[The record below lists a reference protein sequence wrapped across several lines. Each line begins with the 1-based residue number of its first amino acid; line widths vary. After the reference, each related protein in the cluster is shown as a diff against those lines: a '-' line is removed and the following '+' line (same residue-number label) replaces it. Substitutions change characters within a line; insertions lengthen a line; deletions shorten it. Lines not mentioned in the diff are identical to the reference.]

1 MKYGFALICP
11 ERGGHVGK
19 TMSCL
24 PSPSHHHFLF
34 GGMVTIP
41 RKMGGLGDGPLPG
54 AKSGRRCLQV
64 G

>member
-1 MKYGFALICP
+1 M
-11 ERGGHVGK
+11 GK